1 MLSFNKAINVAKQE
15 DYLQRKM
22 KYSHILR
29 TCRNYFLLIVCEIN
43 QCRKLYW
50 MKICKTFTY

>member
-22 KYSHILR
+22 KQFHILR
-29 TCRNYFLLIVCEIN
+29 TCRNYFLLIVCEMN

-50 MKICKTFTY
+50 MKKD